1 MNYTNNLTLQN
12 LIIMRR
18 ILVIG
23 AAGQI
28 GSELV
33 PFLRNKYGN
42 DNVIATG
49 RKTPLLE
56 GIRKSGPVIYLDA
69 LERNTLSKVF
79 YEYEIDTIFHM
90 ASILSATGEKMPQTA
105 WDINMNGLINILET
119 SRKYNIK
126 TIIWPSSIAA
136 FGPTTPRDNT
146 PNITVL
152 QPTTMYGIT
161 KVAGELLAEYY
172 HKKYGLDIRSMR
184 LPGIISSETLPGGG
198 TTDYAVEIF
207 YEAIKNKKYTCFLK
221 EDTVLPMMY
230 MPDCLKCM
238 VNLLEADNSRLK
250 RRVYNITGMS
260 FSAGEI
266 ATEIKKHIPQFEI
279 DYKPDFRQEIA
290 DSWPKSIDDSLARE
304 EWGWNPSYNLSS
316 MTKDMID
323 KLSKRL

>member
-1 MNYTNNLTLQN
+1 
-12 LIIMRR
+12 MRR

-49 RKTPLLE
+49 RKTPLPDV
-56 GIRKSGPVIYLDA
+56 IKKSGPVIYLDA

-79 YEYEIDTIFHM
+79 YEYEIDTIYHM

-105 WDINMNGLINILET
+105 WDINMNGLINVLET
-119 SRKYNIK
+119 SRRYGIK
-126 TIIWPSSIAA
+126 NIIWPSSIAA

-172 HKKYGLDIRSMR
+172 YKKYGLDIRSMR

-207 YEAIKNKKYTCFLK
+207 YEAIKNKKYTCFLR

-230 MPDCLKCM
+230 MPDCSKCM
-238 VNLLEADNSRLK
+238 IDILEADDSKLK

-266 ATEIKKHIPQFEI
+266 AAEIKKHIPEFEI

-290 DSWPKSIDDSLARE
+290 DSWPKSIDDSLAHE
-304 EWGWNPSYNLSS
+304 EWGWNPSYDLSS

-323 KLSKRL
+323 VLSKRL

>member
-1 MNYTNNLTLQN
+1 
-12 LIIMRR
+12 MRK

-33 PFLRNKYGN
+33 PFLREKYGN
-42 DNVIATG
+42 ENVVATG
-49 RKTPLLE
+49 RTTPLPDAIKE
-56 GIRKSGPVIYLDA
+56 SGPVIYLDA
-69 LERNTLSKVF
+69 LERNTLSRVF
-79 YEYEIDTIFHM
+79 YEYEIDTIYHM
-90 ASILSATGEKMPQTA
+90 ASILSATGERMPQTA
-105 WDINMNGLINILET
+105 WDINMNGLINILEA
-119 SRKYNIK
+119 SRKYNVK
-126 TIIWPSSIAA
+126 NIIWPSSIAA
-136 FGPTTPRDNT
+136 FGPSTPRDNT

-172 HKKYGLDIRSMR
+172 YKKYGLDIRSMR

-207 YEAIKNKKYTCFLK
+207 YEAIKNKKYTCFLR

-238 VNLLEADNSRLK
+238 IDILEADDSKLK

-266 ATEIKKHIPQFEI
+266 AAEIKKHIPDFQI
-279 DYKPDFRQEIA
+279 DYEPDFRQEIA

-304 EWGWNPSYNLSS
+304 EWNWNPTYNLVS
-316 MTKDMID
+316 MTKDMIQI
-323 KLSKRL
+323 LSKRLK